1 MSVQNFLVEIGTEEL
16 PPKSLLT
23 LSNAF
28 TEEVTTGLKEAGL
41 NFGQVQSFASPRRL
55 AIRIEALATQ
65 QPDKT
70 MEKRGPAKNAAFDA
84 GGQPTRALLGFCQSL
99 GIEPSALEEQE
110 TPKGTWLLYRAT
122 EPGQATVELLCPIVE
137 AALHKLPIPKRMR
150 WGASKAEFVRPVHW
164 VLMLFGNQ
172 VVNGHVLNLTPGN
185 TTRGH
190 RFHSSG
196 TITINDDAHY
206 EAALKE
212 HKVLADFSS
221 RREKIRRAVTDIAKT
236 VNGSAVIDDAL
247 LDEVTALNEWP
258 VPLLGRFEERFLAVP
273 AEALISSMKEH
284 QKYFHV
290 IDAHGKMLPNFITL
304 ANIESKDPAQVIAGN
319 ERVIRPR
326 LSDAAF
332 FFTTDKKKTLVER
345 RELLKPIVFQT
356 KLGSI
361 YDKTERVSK
370 LAAQIAGAIGGDSKL
385 AERAGQLAK
394 SDLVTEMVLEFTD
407 LQGTMGY
414 HYAQLEGEPAE
425 LAQAL
430 KDQYVFTGE
439 TMSPT
444 SCALAI
450 AEKVDSL
457 VGLFGINQPPTG
469 TKDPFALRRAALG
482 VLRIIMANQLTLD
495 LAELIQWSLATYPA
509 LENPDCETQLI
520 DYFLDRFRAWYQ
532 EEGISVE
539 VFLAVSARRPTR
551 PVDFD
556 RRIKAVDSFYTLDAA
571 EALSAANKRVSN
583 ILTKAAVDLSSLG
596 LNAALLTEAAEQAL
610 AGAVSSKQKEVTPL
624 FEQAEYTQALAKL
637 AALKEPVDAFF
648 KDVMVMAD
656 DLAVRNNRLVLL
668 SQLRALFLQVAD
680 ISLLSNLNP

>member
-28 TEEVTTGLKEAGL
+28 TEEVSNGLKEAGL
-41 NFGQVQSFASPRRL
+41 SFGKVESFASPRRL
-55 AIRIEALATQ
+55 AIRIEALPVQ
-65 QPDKT
+65 QPDKAV
-70 MEKRGPAKNAAFDA
+70 EKKGPAKKAAYDA
-84 GGQPTRALLGFCQSL
+84 DGQPTRALLGFCQGM
-99 GIEPSALEEQE
+99 GIAPADLEEEE

-150 WGASKAEFVRPVHW
+150 WGANKAEFVRPVHW
-164 VLMLFGNQ
+164 VLMLYGNQ
-172 VVNGHVLNLTPGN
+172 VVNGQVLNLTPGN

-196 TITINDDAHY
+196 VVTISDDAHY
-206 EAALKE
+206 EATLKE
-212 HKVLADFSS
+212 HKVLADFAS
-221 RREKIRRAVTDIAKT
+221 RRDKVRLAVTNIART
-236 VNGSAVIDDAL
+236 VNGTAVIDEAL

-290 IDAHGKMLPNFITL
+290 VDANGKMLPNFITL

-332 FFTTDKKKTLVER
+332 FFATDKKKTLAER
-345 RELLKPIVFQT
+345 REQLKPIVFQT

-370 LAAQIAGAIGGDSKL
+370 LAAQIAKAIGGDAQL

-394 SDLVTEMVLEFTD
+394 SDLVSEMVLEFTD
-407 LQGTMGY
+407 LQGIMGY
-414 HYAQLEGEPAE
+414 HYALLEGEPAE

-495 LAELIQWSLATYPA
+495 LAELIQWSLASYPA
-509 LENPDCETQLI
+509 LENTDAETQLI

-532 EEGISVE
+532 DEGISAE

-556 RRIKAVDSFYTLDAA
+556 QRVKAVASFYKLNAA

-583 ILTKAAVDLSSLG
+583 ILGKVTEDLSAHAI
-596 LNAALLTEAAEQAL
+596 NPALLAEAAEQRLAAAL
-610 AGAVSSKQKEVTPL
+610 ELNRHAVQPL
-624 FEQAEYTQALAKL
+624 FKAGQYQEALQHL
-637 AALKEPVDAFF
+637 ASLQQPVDDFF
-648 KDVMVMAD
+648 NDVMVMAED
-656 DLAVRNNRLVLL
+656 PAIRTNRLVLL
-668 SQLRALFLQVAD
+668 NHLRELFLQVAD
-680 ISLLSNLNP
+680 ISLLSK